1 MAFKRRRI
9 KNKVTTP
16 NVISFVAY
24 TLILFFGATILVN
37 MNPNA
42 NEDYRLEREERNNK
56 SMKWIFKADN
66 GEEYKLFDV
75 RSENNED
82 EH

>member
-1 MAFKRRRI
+1 MAYKRRRI

-16 NVISFVAY
+16 RVIAFIAY
-24 TLILFFGATILVN
+24 TLILFFGATIIVN

-42 NEDYRLEREERNNK
+42 NEDYRIEWEERNNK
-56 SMKWIFKADN
+56 SMKWKFMCADGKEYNIFDS
-66 GEEYKLFDV
+66 
-75 RSENNED
+75 RIEN

>member
-1 MAFKRRRI
+1 MVIKRRK

-16 NVISFVAY
+16 RVIAFIAY
-24 TLILFFGATILVN
+24 TLILFFGATIVVN

-56 SMKWIFKADN
+56 SMKWIFKTQSGD
-66 GEEYKLFDV
+66 EYNLFDT
-75 RSENNED
+75 RSEN